1 MSAEKEGVKFFR
13 KERLK
18 KKEEFVRLFQD
29 GFRYHSKQYS
39 LIVGRNNLDF
49 VRLAVS
55 IKKSVG
61 NAAVRNYEKR
71 ICREIFRNRKGNF
84 KHGYDVLIIIKHPTG
99 KFQKSRDALE
109 DLFAHALY

>member
-1 MSAEKEGVKFFR
+1 MSAEKEGEKLLR
-13 KERLK
+13 KERVK
-18 KKEEFVRLFQD
+18 KREDFVRLFHE

-39 LIVGRNNLDF
+39 LIVGRNNLDY

-71 ICREIFRNRKGNF
+71 ICREIFRKQKGIF
-84 KHGYDVLIIIKHPTG
+84 KRGFDVLIIIKQPTG
-99 KFQKSRDALE
+99 KYQKSRITLE
-109 DLFAHALY
+109 GLFARALY